1 MLTRR
6 EFIAGAAKVLA
17 GGVAAASGVL
27 AIVPKRAEHPVTTAS
42 DSQVAYSVPEYNDLV
57 RKFSMALAERDG
69 LIAPRKATY
78 RLATKMTR
86 GIVERIEVIDRGT
99 LVDIGVDWE
108 PQQGD
113 FCPAPL
119 FGIFLDDHSTG

>member
-6 EFIAGAAKVLA
+6 EFMAGVAKVLA

-27 AIVPKRAEHPVTTAS
+27 AIVPKRAEHPVTITR
-42 DSQVAYSVPEYNDLV
+42 YSVAKYDDLV